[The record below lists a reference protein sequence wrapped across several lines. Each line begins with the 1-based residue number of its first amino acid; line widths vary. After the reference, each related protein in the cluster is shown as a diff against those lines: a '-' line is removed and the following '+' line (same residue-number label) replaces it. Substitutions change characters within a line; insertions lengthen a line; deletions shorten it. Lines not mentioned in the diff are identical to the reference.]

1 MTEMN
6 FIKVAQPK
14 AMPISAELDLT
25 EEAKVLLAEEM
36 VPSKYINCLIDSKL
50 YADAIM
56 FLAAGLSKRESTW
69 WACLC
74 ARSAL
79 TDTSPESDL
88 KAIELAEA
96 WVYKPTAENCG
107 VTLGAAEA
115 TEFKTPAGWSAMA
128 AFWSGDNISP
138 NKEAVVLPPID
149 LTGKAVNG
157 AVMLAAVQGDP
168 AKIAEQQQLFLKQG
182 VDIACGGD
190 GRLDNKG

>member
-1 MTEMN
+1 MTELN
-6 FIKVAQPK
+6 FIKVVQPK
-14 AMPISAELDLT
+14 AMLVAEGLDLT
-25 EEAKVLLAEEM
+25 DEAKALLMEEM
-36 VPSKYINCLIDSKL
+36 TPAQYVTCLTDNVLFS
-50 YADAIM
+50 DAIM

-79 TDTSPESDL
+79 KDNSPDADI

-96 WVYKPTAENCG
+96 WVYKPTKENCQL
-107 VTLGAAEA
+107 TLSAAEA
-115 TEFKTPAGWSAMA
+115 TEFKTAAGWSAMA

-138 NKEAVVLPPID
+138 NDSAIVPPTND

-157 AVMLAAVQGDP
+157 AVLLAAVQADP
-168 AKIAEQQQLFLKQG
+168 EKVTEYQQIFITQA

-190 GRLDNKG
+190 GRNVK